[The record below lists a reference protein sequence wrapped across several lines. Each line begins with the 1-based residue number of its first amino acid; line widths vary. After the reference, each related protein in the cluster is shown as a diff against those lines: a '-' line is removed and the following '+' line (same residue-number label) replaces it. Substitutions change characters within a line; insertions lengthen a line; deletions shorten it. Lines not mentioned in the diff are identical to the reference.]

1 MSCAV
6 LPKEVR
12 RVMFQALGSY
22 VELTNVSQ
30 DVFLG
35 GLDTSGVDGKNTLI
49 WHDDLLQVKYLPNE
63 MANGSRTPTV
73 FVYLRVHFKIGSHL
87 PSTLYIFKY
96 QGAVYL
102 NSIVC

>member
-1 MSCAV
+1 MSIEMSCAV
-6 LPKEVR
+6 LPEGVR
-12 RVMFQALGSY
+12 RVLFQALGSY
-22 VELTNVSQ
+22 VELTNLSQ

-63 MANGSRTPTV
+63 MANGS
-73 FVYLRVHFKIGSHL
+73 